1 MKEWKQSDN
10 VKKAIEKGNLVVFN
24 KDGKEVYIEAV
35 NDSKVSLELLLIGG
49 IPLNEPVA
57 RYGPFVM
64 NTQQEIYQAIEDYR
78 SGKLGKI
85 IS

>member
-1 MKEWKQSDN
+1 M
-10 VKKAIEKGNLVVFN
+10 
-24 KDGKEVYIEAV
+24 YIQTVE
-35 NDSKVSLELLLIGG
+35 DLEMPLELLLIGG
-49 IPLNEPVA
+49 IPLNESIA

-85 IS
+85 IN